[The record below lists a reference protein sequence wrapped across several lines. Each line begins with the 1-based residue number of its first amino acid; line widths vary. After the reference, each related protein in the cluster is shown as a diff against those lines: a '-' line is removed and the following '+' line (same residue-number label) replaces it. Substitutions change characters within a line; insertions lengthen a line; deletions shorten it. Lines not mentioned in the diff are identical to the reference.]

1 MGAPLYSRGGRGR
14 ARLVEALVREGAH
27 YGSDEF
33 AILDARRARAPYR
46 RWLALGTP
54 EGALT
59 RVTPEELD
67 ANLVEEGIPVDVIAF
82 TEFRDGTAIDLRQ
95 LPPAQVAL
103 GLLPHCPGVR
113 QRPADTLSTLRVVA
127 ARARGFEGV
136 RGDAQ
141 LAARALFDQARELRT
156 FW

>member
-1 MGAPLYSRGGRGR
+1 M
-14 ARLVEALVREGAH
+14 H
-27 YGSDEF
+27 
-33 AILDARRARAPYR
+33 PYR

-59 RVTPEELD
+59 RVAPEELD

-156 FW
+156 LW

>member
-1 MGAPLYSRGGRGR
+1 MKRS
-14 ARLVEALVREGAH
+14 ELVRTLHAFGLIVTIRSETAEIFSALDRQLPPLPRAPATAVADVV
-27 YGSDEF
+27 YGIVRVRASDDF
-33 AILDARRARAPYR
+33 AVLRGRRARATAR
-46 RWLALGTP
+46 RRRRLVHDLHPVLART
-54 EGALT
+54 
-59 RVTPEELD
+59 
-67 ANLVEEGIPVDVIAF
+67 
-82 TEFRDGTAIDLRQ
+82 
-95 LPPAQVAL
+95 QVAL

-156 FW
+156 LW

>member
-1 MGAPLYSRGGRGR
+1 M
-14 ARLVEALVREGAH
+14 H
-27 YGSDEF
+27 
-33 AILDARRARAPYR
+33 PYR

-59 RVTPEELD
+59 RVAPEELD

-103 GLLPHCPGVR
+103 GRCPTA
-113 QRPADTLSTLRVVA
+113 PASVNVPLTR
-127 ARARGFEGV
+127 
-136 RGDAQ
+136 
-141 LAARALFDQARELRT
+141 
-156 FW
+156 